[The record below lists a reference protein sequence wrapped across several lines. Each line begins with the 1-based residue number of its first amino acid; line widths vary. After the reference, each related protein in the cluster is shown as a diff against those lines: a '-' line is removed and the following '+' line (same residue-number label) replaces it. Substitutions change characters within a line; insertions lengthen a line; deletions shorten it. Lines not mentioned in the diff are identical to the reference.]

1 MTGRAPDPTDTGGF
15 STMGIFSRITD
26 IVNSNLN
33 AILDKAEDPEKMVR
47 LIIQEMEEALVEV
60 RSTSARAI
68 ADRKE
73 VVRRQG
79 WLAGEA
85 SEWERKAEVAIG
97 KGRDDLARG
106 ALLERNKAQEAV
118 ELLNRDLEILDDTL
132 AKLGS
137 DITALQAKIKD
148 AKARQNA
155 IVLRGKAGQA
165 RLGARRQLSDHNI
178 DDALQRFENYERKMD
193 DLEGQI
199 ESYDLGRR
207 SLAEE
212 IAELESAERID
223 EELAALKSRMRSQAS
238 SPDRSSMAT
247 PSASGDNTTGNG

>member
-1 MTGRAPDPTDTGGF
+1 
-15 STMGIFSRITD
+15 MGIFSRITD
-26 IVNSNLN
+26 IVNSNIN

-73 VVRRQG
+73 VLRRQA
-79 WLAGEA
+79 WLQGEA
-85 SEWERKAEVAIG
+85 GEWERKAEIAIAR
-97 KGRDDLARG
+97 GRDDLARG
-106 ALLERNKAQEAV
+106 ALLERNKASEAAQ
-118 ELLNRDLEILDDTL
+118 LLDRDLEILDDTL
-132 AKLGS
+132 AKLGG
-137 DITALQAKIKD
+137 DVTALQAKIKD

-155 IVLRGKAGQA
+155 IILRGKAGQA

-207 SLAEE
+207 NLADE
-212 IAELESAERID
+212 IAELEASDRID
-223 EELAALKSRMRSQAS
+223 AELEQLKARMRGQAGAPVS
-238 SPDRSSMAT
+238 GAEGNSPA
-247 PSASGDNTTGNG
+247 NG